1 MDKKF
6 RYFMVFIWHVLLHIE
21 CSQFSHFMSDCSEK
35 GFDGSIEIGHSTNI
49 MVAISKKDTQTK
61 IIITHKLLGKESIL
75 NAKLT
80 AFFCR
85 ISDKKVTINHRK

>member
-1 MDKKF
+1 
-6 RYFMVFIWHVLLHIE
+6 MVSIWHVLLHIE

-35 GFDGSIEIGHSTNI
+35 GFNGSTEIGHSTNI
-49 MVAISKKDTQTK
+49 TVAISKKDTQTK
-61 IIITHKLLGKESIL
+61 IIISQKLLGKESIL

-85 ISDKKVTINHRK
+85 NIR